1 SSDAPHGLVA
11 SARARRA
18 AVRGVDVAVGRDG
31 WRRIFDGRRA
41 SRLVDGVP
49 HHARRAHS
57 RRAARR
63 GPAGVDRRSARSGG
77 CGRRRRDNWRT
88 RCGMDLS
95 QEPILAL
102 ARSPSLG
109 APVVLARGRLLS
121 AVLLVLAATMVSA
134 LAAVRLSGETR
145 LDDLFFGATR
155 HPLITA
161 MIETLGTERT
171 AVVIYLVQRSFDA
184 VLAATAVT
192 PVFVWL
198 LGSSAIQA
206 SARLAGLRRPYLPFL
221 TFFGYAAALTLI
233 PSNAASL
240 ALGSGPTVG
249 AQIAQLVGLACLVWL
264 GVIAYRGVR

>member
-1 SSDAPHGLVA
+1 
-11 SARARRA
+11 
-18 AVRGVDVAVGRDG
+18 
-31 WRRIFDGRRA
+31 
-41 SRLVDGVP
+41 
-49 HHARRAHS
+49 
-57 RRAARR
+57 
-63 GPAGVDRRSARSGG
+63 
-77 CGRRRRDNWRT
+77 
-88 RCGMDLS
+88 MDLS
-95 QEPILAL
+95 REPLVAL

-109 APVVLARGRLLS
+109 TPVVLARGRLLS

-206 SARLAGLRRPYLPFL
+206 SARLAGLRRPYVPFL

-233 PSNAASL
+233 PANAASL

-264 GVIAYRGVR
+264 GVIAYRGVRAHYEVDRPRATRILIVALVVFYLIPLVLIVGAAVSIIFAAVILEYF